1 MVKTKMKCLVT
12 TLTSFSR
19 FLVYFEVKSGT
30 CYTGLFIYTYIFI
43 YLFIEMEF
51 GSCSVLGWTSYEL

>member
-30 CYTGLFIYTYIFI
+30 CYTGLFIY
-43 YLFIEMEF
+43 LFIEMEF